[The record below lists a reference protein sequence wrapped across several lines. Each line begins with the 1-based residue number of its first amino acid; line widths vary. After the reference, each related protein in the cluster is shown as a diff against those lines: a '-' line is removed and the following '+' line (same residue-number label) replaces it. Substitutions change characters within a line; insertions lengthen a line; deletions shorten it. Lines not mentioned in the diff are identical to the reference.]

1 MHVRNDG
8 DPVMSDASSTAAIQR
23 TPTRLRPL
31 LPLYLVIFIA
41 FIGYA
46 MMVNFFVPLFMN
58 NNGFLPPDASL
69 ALRTTT
75 AGVLLA
81 IYPAGQFFGAPVV
94 GAISDRYGR
103 KPVLLASLALA
114 LVCYALIALAIAY
127 KQLELLAFACLIGG
141 LSESNIAVA
150 QSAIADVAQPED
162 RGRLFA
168 YVYSACSCGY
178 IAGPLLGG
186 QIARHFGYEFPFW
199 IVSAL
204 LGVTLLWMLASFHE
218 THVAERDKPLDYGAT
233 FSNLLTVFTD
243 RPIRR
248 LYFIN
253 FLLYLTLFGYF
264 RVIIIYMVAR
274 WHMAAQVSTAYYSY
288 MAVMSMTASLLL
300 TGPLLNR
307 FGAKRLAYVSAILA
321 GLGMI
326 VIVLPPDAVSLVFTA
341 GPTSLIGTLTLA
353 SCATLLSSAVSGDRQ
368 GRVMGNNQALQ
379 VGAEAAG
386 AALGGVIAGI
396 NIAVPLV
403 AFGLVLVIA
412 GLMLLPM
419 RIAPAMQAA

>member
-1 MHVRNDG
+1 
-8 DPVMSDASSTAAIQR
+8 MSDTSAATAIR
-23 TPTRLRPL
+23 ETPTRLQPL

-58 NNGFLPPDASL
+58 NDGFLPTGASL

-75 AGVLLA
+75 VGVLLA

-114 LVCYALIALAIAY
+114 LVCYALIAVAIATR
-127 KQLELLAFACLIGG
+127 QLVLLGIGCLIGG
-141 LSESNIAVA
+141 LSESNIAIA
-150 QSAIADVAQPED
+150 QSAIADVARPED

-168 YVYSACSCGY
+168 YVYSACSLGY

-186 QIARHFGYEFPFW
+186 QIAEHFGYEIPFW

-204 LGVTLLWMLASFHE
+204 LGATLLWTLWGFRE
-218 THVAERDKPLDYGAT
+218 THAPEGDKPLDYGTT

-248 LYFIN
+248 LYLIN
-253 FLLYLTLFGYF
+253 FLFYLTLFGYF

-288 MAVMSMTASLLL
+288 MAVMSMTASLVL

-307 FGAKRLAYVSAILA
+307 FGAKRLASISAILA
-321 GLGMI
+321 GIGMI
-326 VIVLPPDAVSLVFTA
+326 IIVLPTNAMSLVFTA

-386 AALGGVIAGI
+386 AAVGGLIAGI
-396 NIAVPLV
+396 HIAVPLV
-403 AFGLVLVIA
+403 AFGLCLALA
-412 GLMLLPM
+412 GTMLIPV
-419 RIAPAMQAA
+419 RIAPAMQEA

>member
-1 MHVRNDG
+1 
-8 DPVMSDASSTAAIQR
+8 MSDTSAAAAIR
-23 TPTRLRPL
+23 ETPTRLQPL

-58 NNGFLPPDASL
+58 NDGFLPTGASL

-75 AGVLLA
+75 VGVLLA

-114 LVCYALIALAIAY
+114 LVCYALIAVAIATR
-127 KQLELLAFACLIGG
+127 QLVLLGIGCLIGG
-141 LSESNIAVA
+141 LSESNIAIA
-150 QSAIADVAQPED
+150 QSAIADVARPED

-168 YVYSACSCGY
+168 YVYSACSLGY

-186 QIARHFGYEFPFW
+186 QIAEHFGYEIPFW

-204 LGVTLLWMLASFHE
+204 LGATLLWTLWGFRE
-218 THVAERDKPLDYGAT
+218 THAPEGDKPLDYGTT

-248 LYFIN
+248 LYLIN
-253 FLLYLTLFGYF
+253 FLFYLTLFGYF

-300 TGPLLNR
+300 TGPLLSR

-326 VIVLPPDAVSLVFTA
+326 VIVLPPDAISLVFTA